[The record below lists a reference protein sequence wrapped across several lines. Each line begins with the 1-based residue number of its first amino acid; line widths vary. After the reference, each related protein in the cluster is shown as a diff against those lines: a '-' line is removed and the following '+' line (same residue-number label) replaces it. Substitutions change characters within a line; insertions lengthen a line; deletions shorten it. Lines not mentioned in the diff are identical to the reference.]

1 MKPFPRLTRL
11 SWLSAAAAILLLV
24 AACAPQAAN
33 VYNTVMPQ
41 IFSIRS
47 QGDSLFIQ
55 GRYLGSGQG
64 SIEAGNYVLIG
75 ANALAE
81 GGMVYPAVSWT
92 NSRIEV
98 PVPAAQNLGHVFVYV
113 DGVPSNGLPVNRQ

>member
-1 MKPFPRLTRL
+1 MKPYPRLTRL
-11 SWLSAAAAILLLV
+11 SRLIAAAAIVLLA

-33 VYNTVMPQ
+33 VSNTVLPH

-47 QGDSLFIQ
+47 EGDSLFIQ

-64 SIEAGNYVLIG
+64 SVEAGNYVLIG
-75 ANALAE
+75 ANALKE
-81 GGMVYPAVSWT
+81 GGLVYPASSWT
-92 NSRIEV
+92 NTRIEV
-98 PVPAAQNLGHVFVYV
+98 PVPSTQNLGHVFVYV